1 MNWLIF
7 FLFFIII
14 FFFFF
19 FFFFFYGV
27 RDVVNKIRFWL
38 LINVSIPAIVKVLSH
53 LQGCM
58 YKLDSKFM
66 KVLNEIDNEENQT
79 SKTQAIMFKN
89 KKANLIVVAFRG
101 TNSLDAGALIT
112 DLESE
117 LYEIKGHKKMEGR
130 AHLGFMKALGLKKD
144 LDWPKPEEITDV
156 DYLSQHPAYY
166 EIRERLRK
174 QLLEDEEGKTKFIVT
189 GHSLGGALAILF
201 VGLLGY
207 HEDTLLLEKMEGVYT
222 FGQPRVGDDKFKD
235 FMNSTIKKYGVKYL
249 RYVYSNDVVTRV
261 PFDVQIYPYKH
272 FGESYIYFDCFYRGR
287 VESEEINKNYFAL
300 RWLIPSYLIAIC
312 ELIRSFAIHH
322 IDAYGGDYKEGW
334 LMITLRL
341 LGLYFPGLS
350 AHTPQDYVNISRLEI
365 SPPRSNSNRLFKR
378 GMLAIIASFVLFY
391 LIQWTNYYT
400 NHFNKKI

>member
-1 MNWLIF
+1 
-7 FLFFIII
+7 
-14 FFFFF
+14 
-19 FFFFFYGV
+19 
-27 RDVVNKIRFWL
+27 
-38 LINVSIPAIVKVLSH
+38 
-53 LQGCM
+53 M

-66 KVLNEIDNEENQT
+66 KVLNEIDNEAELPEGLAKKITIVGRVDMRMRLDKRISSDNKKYTASLSMMAAKLSYELKDVVKFVLTKYWKMDNPLVLSLWKENQT
-79 SKTQAIMFKN
+79 SKTQAIMFN
-89 KKANLIVVAFRG
+89 DKKANLIVVAFRG

-112 DLESE
+112 DIESE

-130 AHLGFMKALGLKKD
+130 AHLGFMKALGLKKG

-156 DYLSQHPAYY
+156 GYLSQHPAYY

-235 FMNSTIKKYGVKYL
+235 FMNSNIKKYGVKYL

-378 GMLAIIASFVLFY
+378 GMLAIIASF
-391 LIQWTNYYT
+391 
-400 NHFNKKI
+400 

>member
-1 MNWLIF
+1 MKE
-7 FLFFIII
+7 
-14 FFFFF
+14 
-19 FFFFFYGV
+19 G
-27 RDVVNKIRFWL
+27 
-38 LINVSIPAIVKVLSH
+38 A
-53 LQGCM
+53 QGGD
-58 YKLDSKFM
+58 LDS
-66 KVLNEIDNEENQT
+66 
-79 SKTQAIMFKN
+79 
-89 KKANLIVVAFRG
+89 
-101 TNSLDAGALIT
+101 SLDAGALIT

-287 VESEEINKNYFAL
+287 DYQ
-300 RWLIPSYLIAIC
+300 
-312 ELIRSFAIHH
+312 LIRLKIMLISA
-322 IDAYGGDYKEGW
+322 DWKS
-334 LMITLRL
+334 RL
-341 LGLYFPGLS
+341 LG
-350 AHTPQDYVNISRLEI
+350 ATPIGSLKEACW
-365 SPPRSNSNRLFKR
+365 L
-378 GMLAIIASFVLFY
+378 L
-391 LIQWTNYYT
+391 
-400 NHFNKKI
+400 